1 MPTVLQLSDT
11 HLTSDGRRCYD
22 RDPTARLQVVIE
34 AWRATGRHVD
44 LVLLTGDIADDGS
57 DGGCRAAAALVAAVG
72 APVFAIP
79 GNHDT
84 HGAFQESF
92 RSESEVELEGWRI
105 LGVDSVIPGE
115 VDGAVSA
122 VELFTRLDAL
132 DPRPTVVAVH
142 HPPWSPS
149 RHHWFRL
156 DNGDDLVA
164 GLLARPQ
171 VRAVV
176 SGHLHQPFEER
187 RDGLALLGAPST
199 LYGIRHVDQTFEP
212 DQSIAIGARVLDL
225 QPGGDV
231 RTELFVA

>member
-1 MPTVLQLSDT
+1 
-11 HLTSDGRRCYD
+11 
-22 RDPTARLQVVIE
+22 VIE
-34 AWRATGRHVD
+34 AWRATERHTD

-57 DGGCRAAAALVAAVG
+57 DGGCRAVADLVGAIG
-72 APVFAIP
+72 APVLAIR
-79 GNHDT
+79 GNHD
-84 HGAFQESF
+84 ADVAVQESF
-92 RSESEVELEGWRI
+92 GSESEVELEGWRI

-115 VDGAVSA
+115 VEGAVSA
-122 VELFTRLDAL
+122 AELFTRLDAL

-149 RHHWFRL
+149 SHHWFRL
-156 DNGDDLVA
+156 DNGDDLIG

-176 SGHLHQPFEER
+176 SGHLHQPFDEQ

-199 LYGIRHVDQTFEP
+199 LYGIRHVDETFEP
-212 DQSIAIGARVLDL
+212 DLSVPIGARVLDL

-231 RTELFVA
+231 LTELFVA